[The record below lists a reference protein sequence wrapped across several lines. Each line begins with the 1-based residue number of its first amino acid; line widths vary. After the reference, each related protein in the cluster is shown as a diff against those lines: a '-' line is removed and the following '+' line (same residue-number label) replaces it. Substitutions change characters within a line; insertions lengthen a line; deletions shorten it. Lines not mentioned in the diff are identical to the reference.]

1 MTNTVKD
8 ANTIHALQ
16 LLATGFSKQFV
27 EYCEGDQRLCDLMHE
42 LVTDFISENIP
53 VVNEDDQ
60 LDLAYLLL
68 DKVYLTA
75 TN

>member
-8 ANTIHALQ
+8 ANKTHALR

-27 EYCEGDQRLCDLMHE
+27 EYCEGDQRLCDVMHE